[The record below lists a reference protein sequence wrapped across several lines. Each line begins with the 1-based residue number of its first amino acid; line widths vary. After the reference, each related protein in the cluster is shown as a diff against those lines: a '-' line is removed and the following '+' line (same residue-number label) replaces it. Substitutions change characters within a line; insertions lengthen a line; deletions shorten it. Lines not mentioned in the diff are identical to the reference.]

1 LAGDDVDKLV
11 AERGYAVEATLRRVR
26 DDIISG
32 RYAPN
37 SKLYPKQI
45 AEELGTSFIP
55 VREALRVLESEG
67 FVTFVNN
74 RGTWVTP
81 ITLADARDLYATRI
95 ELEAQAVR
103 IAEPFSATEIDA
115 LEGILEDLRRGN
127 AANDHDRV
135 VDLNREFHFS
145 LYRKSN
151 SPRRL
156 GLIELLWFHS
166 ERYQRMSIDHRHDAA
181 DAEHHAIVEA
191 LRDGDHEAAG
201 SALGAHLQTTIDL
214 LAANFVGD
222 VAGSEVSPHG

>member
-1 LAGDDVDKLV
+1 MNKLV
-11 AERGYAVEATLRRVR
+11 AERGFAVDETLRRVR

-37 SKLYPKQI
+37 SKLFPKLI

-81 ITLADARDLYATRI
+81 LTLADARDLYDTRI
-95 ELEAQAVR
+95 ELESQAVR
-103 IAEPFSATEIDA
+103 MAESFAPAEIDRLEEI
-115 LEGILEDLRRGN
+115 LEGLLDGKSR
-127 AANDHDRV
+127 NDHDQV

-166 ERYQRMSIDHRHDAA
+166 ERYQRLSIDHRHDGA
-181 DAEHHAIVEA
+181 DAEHRAILDA
-191 LRDGDHEAAG
+191 IRAGDHVAAG
-201 SALGAHLQTTIDL
+201 DALGVHLRTTIDL
-214 LAANFVGD
+214 LAANFVED
-222 VAGSEVSPHG
+222 AAGSEVSPHG